1 MVLANAVPGRLRV
14 RSHTLR
20 HRRFAEKIEAEVR
33 ATPGVND
40 VRLNRAASS
49 LVVLYDPD
57 QVGMEALEERLEA
70 LCMERQKRVARQR
83 KGLERQVNLASKVG
97 MGATLAGVV
106 GTAYLGRKK
115 THEQL
120 GWAFLG
126 LAAYHILR
134 NRATL
139 LR

>member
-1 MVLANAVPGRLRV
+1 MVLVNAVPGRLRV

-20 HRRFAEKIEAEVR
+20 HRKFAEGIEAEVR
-33 ATPGVND
+33 ATPGVGD

-49 LVVLYDPD
+49 MVVYYDPG
-57 QVGMEALEERLEA
+57 QVEMQVLEDRLEK
-70 LCMERQKRVARQR
+70 LCMDRQARVTRQR
-83 KGLERQVNLASKVG
+83 KNLDRQVNLASKVG
-97 MGATLAGVV
+97 MGATLAGVI
-106 GTAYLGRKK
+106 GTAYFGNKK

-120 GWAFLG
+120 GWGFLAFT
-126 LAAYHILR
+126 AYHLLR

>member
-1 MVLANAVPGRLRV
+1 MVLVNAVPGRLRV
-14 RSHTLR
+14 RSRTLH

-33 ATPGVND
+33 ALPGVND

-49 LVVLYDPD
+49 IVVYYDPG
-57 QVGMEALEERLEA
+57 QVELDALEQRLEK
-70 LCMERQKRVARQR
+70 LCMERQARVAKTR
-83 KGLERQVNLASKVG
+83 KGLDRQLNLASKVG
-97 MGATLAGVV
+97 MGASLAGAI
-106 GTAYLGRKK
+106 GTAYFGSKK

-120 GWAFLG
+120 GWAFV
-126 LAAYHILR
+126 AFTAYHLVR